1 MSHPQ
6 IHWNPLKMQKIKL
19 IYQIQ
24 ILQILA
30 EKVWGTFSKNR
41 GLLIEEIPKP
51 SDGGGGGLL
60 IRTWHYSN
68 NFLPAFQAVPGL
80 DLF

>member
-1 MSHPQ
+1 MS
-6 IHWNPLKMQKIKL
+6 KFKL

-41 GLLIEEIPKP
+41 GLLIGEVPKP
-51 SDGGGGGLL
+51 SGGGGGGGRFINTNLAL
-60 IRTWHYSN
+60 MHDWWTI
-68 NFLPAFQAVPGL
+68 
-80 DLF
+80 

>member
-51 SDGGGGGLL
+51 SEGGGGGFINTILAL
-60 IRTWHYSN
+60 YITCCTSKSSN
-68 NFLPAFQAVPGL
+68 IL
-80 DLF
+80 DAL